1 MDRTTFN
8 KMLGVAA
15 FAGLTEPNESNAQS
29 VGHVF
34 LSKLSGEEVTLSDVS
49 LAHQMSWRWLMQVC
63 NRRGPIPVL
72 L

>member
-34 LSKLSGEEVTLSDVS
+34 LSKLSGEEVTLSDGS
-49 LAHQMSWRWLMQVC
+49 PRSSNELALVNASM
-63 NRRGPIPVL
+63 
-72 L
+72 